1 VIAVNL
7 RDVATSW
14 NSGLNTKMRTM
25 LDTGDRATFNRNMR
39 YATMVPGLRR
49 TLTLRGR
56 PYPHTDWFDLFT
68 AVRQYR
74 LEPEIAVRIT
84 TPLLITSPE
93 GEQFWPGQSQQ
104 LADLLP
110 GRADLVAFTAAEG
123 ANFHCQPQARL
134 LTDQRMFDWLADQ
147 LARALPTRQEGD
159 PAPVN
164 RSARTDRQHRARGRI
179 TAGRTPLQ
187 EAGLRSARQLRRGG
201 GALLWEGAPR
211 RTVARPARPSGSCV
225 SRRTIRRT
233 SCCCIAPYVW
243 ADHADVAARLQ
254 QPDLLTTPDAAS

>member
-1 VIAVNL
+1 MIAVNL

-74 LEPEIAVRIT
+74 LEPEIAARIT
-84 TPLLITSPE
+84 TPAADHQPRGRTV
-93 GEQFWPGQSQQ
+93 
-104 LADLLP
+104 LAGPVAATGRSAAGP
-110 GRADLVAFTAAEG
+110 GRPGCFTAAQG